1 MSRTIS
7 FRGLIADGIQERI
20 PLGTIDGKK
29 GYQITKFEIM
39 PEKPGS
45 TDFEHTVLIYKTQQD
60 SVDAAVNF
68 SNNRLL
74 AAAYTEGNNSSN
86 YIGQPLISIFDNEKF
101 NQDIYIQHI
110 DSKGNLPVNYYIE
123 MEQMELD
130 LSEQTVATLKDIR
143 NTGSQ

>member
-1 MSRTIS
+1 MSRIIS
-7 FRGLIADGIQERI
+7 FRGLMADGAQERI
-20 PLGTIDGKK
+20 SLETIKGLK

-45 TDFEHTVLIYKTQQD
+45 TAVEHTVLIYKTEQD
-60 SVDAAVNF
+60 AVDATIDF
-68 SNNRLL
+68 SNNRLV

-101 NQDIYIQHI
+101 NQDIFIQHT
-110 DSKGNLPVNYYIE
+110 DAKGALPVNYYIE
-123 MEQMELD
+123 IKQTD
-130 LSEQTVATLKDIR
+130 LSLDEQTVATLKDIR